1 MDSNGFL
8 SLNKEKKNVPITEGG
23 IKISKSKEE
32 IKRSH
37 TIPGMGDPFEIPEQP
52 FTEEQKAKKK
62 EEKKTTLIRRIR
74 NLKISEKNFS
84 VISTSRR

>member
-1 MDSNGFL
+1 M
-8 SLNKEKKNVPITEGG
+8 PITEGG

-52 FTEEQKAKKK
+52 FMEEQKAKKK
-62 EEKKTTLIRRIR
+62 EEKKDDTHKKNKELENIGEEFLGNINEQDG
-74 NLKISEKNFS
+74 NLVVVAHSP
-84 VISTSRR
+84 